1 MRGNITTSLAKVFF
15 STKQTITHVIASM
28 HYIIKD
34 QKLYKKALG
43 HMDGF
48 SIFTDSILLGL
59 LRRTK
64 LPDVDFIFDMGDWP
78 TTRQGSDPIPVFG
91 WAGSDH
97 RKGKKSQ

>member
-1 MRGNITTSLAKVFF
+1 
-15 STKQTITHVIASM
+15 M
-28 HYIIKD
+28 HYVIKD

-48 SIFTDSILLGL
+48 SIFTESILLGL

-97 RKGKKSQ
+97 RKGKKVSPILLNE